1 MRDLN
6 AIDMLGVWEQ
16 GLNQPLVQRALILL
30 VAACP
35 ELKPDAAAEL
45 SIGQRDERLLQLRER
60 LFGPKLVNTAACP
73 ECSERVEWE
82 NRIADI
88 RIPSL
93 HDESMTK
100 EFEFKTDN
108 YHLHFRLPN
117 SLDIADVIHNE
128 DRDNAIKDLLTR
140 CILKAEC
147 AGEGQ
152 AVDQLPAH
160 VIQSLNRRIEAL
172 DQQAD
177 IRIQLRCPACSHS
190 WEAQFDIAGFLWT
203 ELNDWAESMMQTVHK
218 LAVGYGWSEREILNL
233 SPIRRQLYL
242 GMLGP

>member
-1 MRDLN
+1 MMELN
-6 AIDMLGVWEQ
+6 TIDMLKVWEH
-16 GLNQPLVQRALILL
+16 GLNQPLLQRALILL

-35 ELKPDAAAEL
+35 ELEPDAAAEL

-60 LFGPKLVNTAACP
+60 LFGSKLVNTAVCS

-82 NRIADI
+82 NRVADI

-93 HDESMTK
+93 QDESMAS

-117 SLDIADVIHNE
+117 SLDLADVIHNE
-128 DRDNAIKDLLTR
+128 DKSEAIKGLLIR

-147 AGEGQ
+147 AGEDQ
-152 AVDQLPAH
+152 AVDQLPDH
-160 VIQSLNRRIEAL
+160 IIQSLNQRIEAL
-172 DQQAD
+172 DPQA
-177 IRIQLRCPACSHS
+177 RILIHLCCPACSHS
-190 WEAQFDIAGFLWT
+190 WDAQFDIASFLWT
-203 ELNDWAESMMQTVHK
+203 ELNDWAERMLLTVHK
-218 LAVGYGWSEREILNL
+218 LAVGYGWSERKILNL
-233 SPIRRQLYL
+233 SQIRRQLYL